1 MGRFQRGK
9 GTSLMVVDTAEE
21 QQAAASAAEFR
32 QMRYRMPLHVIDD
45 VQLAGAI
52 ASNRLLDM
60 LANGDEYEKLA
71 PNTKLKAIELAMT
84 QAFGRS
90 DSALQEEKMRVPE
103 KSDSKQIMREH
114 LMRLSDLVDLPEMR
128 KDKE

>member
-21 QQAAASAAEFR
+21 QQAAPSAAEFR

-60 LANGDEYEKLA
+60 LSNGDEYEKLA

-103 KSDSKQIMREH
+103 KPGSEQIMREH

-128 KDKE
+128 KDKK

>member
-9 GTSLMVVDTAEE
+9 GTSLMVVDAEEE
-21 QQAAASAAEFR
+21 QQAATSAAEFR

-60 LANGDEYEKLA
+60 LSNGDEYEKLP

-84 QAFGRS
+84 QAFGRT
-90 DSALQEEKMRVPE
+90 DSGLQEEKLRSPE
-103 KSDSKQIMREH
+103 KSETKQVMREH
-114 LMRLSDLVDLPEMR
+114 LMRLSALVDLPEMR
-128 KDKE
+128 KDKK